1 MKNANP
7 VSDDMFE
14 RARKAFFGI
23 AETSPKDEKN
33 TYFDP
38 APERVEKGQH
48 IHEVV
53 KA

>member
-1 MKNANP
+1 MKTVNP

-23 AETSPKDEKN
+23 AETSPKDEKD
-33 TYFDP
+33 TRFDP
-38 APERVEKGQH
+38 APERVEVGKH
-48 IHEVV
+48 IREEV